1 MSHIQFYRQD
11 QRDRNVYRNY
21 EDYSGN
27 TLTVH
32 KSMKALHLTQDFI
45 LDAIIDF
52 NFLIAESAK
61 VVASVG
67 YASSSASTSL

>member
-21 EDYSGN
+21 EDYNGN